1 MRSKTKYLVILHI
14 FLAVYSMTGI
24 ASKLAAQNDFM
35 SFWFIFY
42 YCVVLLGLFVYAV
55 AWQQIIK
62 HMPLITAYANRGVT
76 VIWGIVWGYLF
87 FSEEIT
93 VRKLIGAAVIVC
105 GIVFIVT
112 ADAENESAED
122 AAGTGS
128 DPEIVPEGKEHV

>member
-1 MRSKTKYLVILHI
+1 MGSKTKYLVILHI
-14 FLAVYSMTGI
+14 LLAVYSMTGI
-24 ASKLAAQNDFM
+24 ASKHAAQNDFL

-42 YCVVLLGLFVYAV
+42 YGIVLLGLFIYAI

-93 VRKLIGAAVIVC
+93 VRKLIGAAVIIC

-112 ADAENESAED
+112 ADEGD
-122 AAGTGS
+122 AADTA
-128 DPEIVPEGKEHV
+128 EGEDNGQ